1 MKIIWC
7 MFLEI
12 WTATDIIFSHF
23 GPFFALLPPNS
34 LENQNFEKMKIM
46 SIDTI
51 LLMCTINQ
59 NHMMYPFWH
68 MECDRHKF
76 FSFSAIFCPV
86 TFLTAWKIKISKK
99 WKTYPEISSFYTCA
113 PKIMIRWRTVPEIWS
128 VMDVIIF
135 HFVMFFALIPST
147 ARKFKILKWK
157 KLLEIISFYTSV
169 PKIMIICYAVP

>member
-113 PKIMIRWRTVPEIWS
+113 PKIMIRWCTVPEKWC
-128 VMDVIIF
+128 
-135 HFVMFFALIPST
+135 AT
-147 ARKFKILKWK
+147 NRRKKWHIEVGAPPK
-157 KLLEIISFYTSV
+157 KLSSACEEVTVGQLKCKQRGELARF
-169 PKIMIICYAVP
+169 